1 MSQRRL
7 LKWRLTRGAEP
18 AAPVPAP
25 RRCGRAR
32 ARARDQLRGFTA
44 YCPVPLSSVA
54 GGAGEC
60 GARAGTRI
68 PRAGAA

>member
-32 ARARDQLRGFTA
+32 DRLRGFA
-44 YCPVPLSSVA
+44 VYCPVPLGRWRVVPVSAVRRLGRGSR
-54 GGAGEC
+54 
-60 GARAGTRI
+60 ARARLD
-68 PRAGAA
+68 RQ

>member
-25 RRCGRAR
+25 RRRGRAR
-32 ARARDQLRGFTA
+32 DRLRGFA
-44 YCPVPLSSVA
+44 VYCPVPLASVA

-60 GARAGTRI
+60 GARAGTRRS
-68 PRAGAA
+68 RAGAA